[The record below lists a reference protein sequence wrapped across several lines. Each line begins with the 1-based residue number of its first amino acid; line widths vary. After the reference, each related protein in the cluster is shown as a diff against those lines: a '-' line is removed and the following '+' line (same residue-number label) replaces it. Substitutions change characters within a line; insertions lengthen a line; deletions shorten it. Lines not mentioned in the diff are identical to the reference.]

1 MSKSCCRRKPLR
13 PATNY
18 AGCAPFLCAA
28 ALLVCLVAAP
38 SIARGSDQAPSWM
51 HAAAAA
57 PLPAYDE
64 EADAVLLYAEENITV
79 QSVGSMRATV
89 RRAYKIL
96 RPGGR
101 DYGYVGVPVGPH
113 RKILGLRG
121 WCIPAS
127 GKDYQVKDKD
137 AVEVSLSGVGFSE
150 LVNDVKERVIRIP
163 AAEPGSVV
171 GYEYEVEEQP
181 LVLQDYWA
189 FQTEVPSRESHY
201 SLELPN
207 GWTYLSKWI
216 NYPEVKATEVGNNHW
231 QWALSE
237 VKAVHKEEH
246 MPAEQAVAGR
256 MIIYFVPPGGAPN
269 AFTDWKQMGDWYRTL
284 AAGRLDPSPEMKQT
298 VDGLTAKAATPL
310 AKMQAIALFVQRN
323 LRYVAIELGI
333 GGYQPHP
340 ATEVLAHRYGDCKDK
355 ATLTIA
361 MLREIGVEAFYVII
375 NVHREVVTA
384 DTPAYTYAF
393 NHAIVAIRLP
403 DSVKDASLM
412 AILQHPKY
420 GRLLFFDP
428 TNELTPFGQVGG
440 YLQASYGLLV
450 TPDGGELVQVP
461 TLPPAANTI
470 QRIAK
475 LTLDSSGTLRG
486 DVSESRIGDR
496 ASSERQNL
504 SEVAKESERI
514 KPIENLLAG
523 SLSNF
528 RLTNANIVNQHNTE
542 LPFGF
547 IYSFEAPNY
556 AKSAGGLLLVRPRV
570 LGIKARS
577 IAKSKRPRQYPFE
590 FDAVALDTDNFDITI
605 PSGYQVDDLPPA
617 ANADYSFGSYHS
629 TTQVDGSTIHYHRA
643 YEIKQ
648 LNVPVD
654 QADQLK
660 SFYQVIAGDERSMV
674 VLKPALK

>member
-1 MSKSCCRRKPLR
+1 
-13 PATNY
+13 
-18 AGCAPFLCAA
+18 
-28 ALLVCLVAAP
+28 
-38 SIARGSDQAPSWM
+38 M
-51 HAAAAA
+51 HTAAAA

-64 EADAVLLYAEENITV
+64 ETDAVLLYAEESITV
-79 QSVGSMRATV
+79 QSAGSMRATV
-89 RRAYKIL
+89 RRVYKIL

-101 DYGYVGVPVGPH
+101 DYGDVAVGVTPH
-113 RKILGLRG
+113 RKVRALRG

-127 GKDYQVKDKD
+127 GRDYQVKDKD
-137 AVEVSLSGVGFSE
+137 AAEVSISGVAYSE
-150 LVNDVKERVIRIP
+150 LISDLKERVIRIP

-189 FQTEVPSRESHY
+189 FQTEVPARETHY

-216 NYPEVKATEVGNNHW
+216 NHPEVKATEAGNNHW
-231 QWALSE
+231 QWTLSE
-237 VKAVHKEEH
+237 VKEVRKEEY
-246 MPAEQAVAGR
+246 MPAARAVAGG
-256 MIIYFVPPGGAPN
+256 MIVYFLPPSGSAN
-269 AFTDWKQMGDWYRTL
+269 ALTDWKQVGDWYRTL
-284 AAGRLDPSPEMKQT
+284 SADRLDPSPEMKQT
-298 VDGLTAKAATPL
+298 VDGLTAKASTPL
-310 AKMQAIALFVQRN
+310 AKMQAIAQFVQRN

-340 ATEVLAHRYGDCKDK
+340 AAEVLAHRYGDCKDK

-361 MLREIGVEAFYVII
+361 MLREVGVEAYYVII
-375 NVHREVVTA
+375 NIHRGVVTA
-384 DTPAYTYAF
+384 NTPAYTYAF

-403 DSVKDASLM
+403 DSVQDASLM

-461 TLPPAANTI
+461 TLPPAANTV
-470 QRIAK
+470 QRTAK
-475 LTLDSSGTLRG
+475 LTLDNTGTLRG
-486 DVSESRIGDR
+486 EVSESRIGDR
-496 ASSERQNL
+496 ARLERESL
-504 SEVAKESERI
+504 GEVTKESERI
-514 KPIENLLAG
+514 KPIEHVLAG

-528 RLTNANIVNQHNTE
+528 RLTSAKVVNEHNTE

-547 IYSFEAPNY
+547 TYSFEAPNY

-570 LGIKARS
+570 LGVKARS
-577 IAKSKRPRQYPFE
+577 ISKPKQPRQYPFE
-590 FDAVALDTDNFDITI
+590 FDAVALDTDNFDITL

-629 TTQVDGSTIHYHRA
+629 TTQVDGSTIHYHRT

-660 SFYQVIAGDERSMV
+660 NFYQVIAGDERSMV